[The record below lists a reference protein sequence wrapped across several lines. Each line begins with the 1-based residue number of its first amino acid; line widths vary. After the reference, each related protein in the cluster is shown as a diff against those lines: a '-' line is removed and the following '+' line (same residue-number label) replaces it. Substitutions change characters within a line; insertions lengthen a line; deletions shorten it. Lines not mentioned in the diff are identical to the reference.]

1 VKIIDEEEFLK
12 LLEPYVN
19 VDILRRGEHITEFR
33 PEELIKGW
41 KPVGEGE
48 KKEETKRGKTLFDL
62 LKDKKKG

>member
-1 VKIIDEEEFLK
+1 
-12 LLEPYVN
+12 

-48 KKEETKRGKTLFDL
+48 KKEDTKKGKTLFDL
-62 LKDKKKG
+62 KPKTGEKSEETSR